1 MSKLCE
7 MIAIDILG
15 VPTSFNGN
23 QCSIVVQDHF
33 TKWADAIHFA
43 NQKANTIVK
52 ALVNLF
58 AHGLPD
64 IVHRDQEQVFEV
76 LYYGRL

>member
-1 MSKLCE
+1 

-23 QCSIVVQDHF
+23 QCSLVVQDYF

-58 AHGLPD
+58 ATMGLPD
-64 IVHRDQEQVFEV
+64 IVHRDQEQIFEV
-76 LYYGRL
+76 LCYGRL